1 MTGVG
6 FSDNGTRQFPVQELV
21 SVSVNESPESTQ
33 TTITKK
39 SARWRRQKSSSLN
52 GSTVNLMGTD
62 PLDRE
67 QLLSAKLAIE
77 SRVSEIDSINE
88 TKQEEERRRQREI
101 EAVKQNLWTRR
112 TEISALS
119 ILKEQIPWSEN
130 LGSEILLAAQ
140 RDKFKVGRFDLQAN
154 ELLAKAKAQIE
165 KRRSYLK
172 LFGLVT
178 FFCAYCY
185 VCVLQTRTGSLGIES
200 RHAASFLPSLCDSP
214 LILTHTT
221 ELVLYA
227 VV

>member
-1 MTGVG
+1 MTGIG
-6 FSDNGTRQFPVQELV
+6 FSDNETRPFPVQELV
-21 SVSVNESPESTQ
+21 NVSAYEFPESTQ
-33 TTITKK
+33 TTEK
-39 SARWRRQKSSSLN
+39 SARLRRQKSSSLN
-52 GSTVNLMGTD
+52 GSTINLMGTD

-67 QLLSAKLAIE
+67 QLLSAKLEIE
-77 SRVSEIDSINE
+77 TRVSEIDSINE
-88 TKQEEERRRQREI
+88 AKQEEERRRQREI
-101 EAVKQNLWTRR
+101 EAVKQKLWTRR

-140 RDKFKVGRFDLQAN
+140 RDKFKGRRFDLQAN

-200 RHAASFLPSLCDSP
+200 RHAASFLSFLCDSP
-214 LILTHTT
+214 LILTHKT